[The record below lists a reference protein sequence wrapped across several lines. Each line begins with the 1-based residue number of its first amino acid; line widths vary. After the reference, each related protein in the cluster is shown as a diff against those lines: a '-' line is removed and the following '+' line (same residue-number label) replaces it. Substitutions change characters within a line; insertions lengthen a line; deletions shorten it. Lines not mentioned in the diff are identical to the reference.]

1 MRQYRSYI
9 IIPLLVLLCIATR
22 LPMLYSPNRMLDIDE
37 CTVGLMADHQYYKG
51 EISPIFWGQ
60 AYGFTLV
67 ETTAITLVYA
77 IGGVNDLSVKIS
89 MLGLWIIGIVFFYK
103 TLNLVSKERVI
114 PLLITLLFICTPA
127 WAVWSIK
134 ARGGYL
140 TAFTLG
146 WILLYLVMHP
156 AASRKVT
163 TWILAGVLIS
173 LIYESQALWIPGL
186 LPVIIYRLVKEK
198 KRRFTASFIIT
209 ALCCFGAFAI
219 YKEQLAVRHY
229 VIYAEQG
236 NLLQN
241 ALRIPA
247 YLYAHLHGNYFF
259 DHITAPNAVNTAFA
273 IIFSLLVYGLVLIGI
288 LYVAKRKESLIVTAT
303 LGILL
308 TLLATIASLKTEPRY
323 LLPITG
329 TTLFALQLFLNKLN
343 RAAATKISLGVVS
356 ILGIMGSWTLHDY
369 SFCKTKRTELQQ
381 LIGYLEKRN
390 IHYVYV
396 PDWMLQWQIMYYSH
410 EHIIARQQEIPD
422 RHPAYNRLVDRAFYA
437 GRPVAITGYE
447 NSMSLPQEPAHIAG
461 YFVYEQPTKE
471 LLQRDFILWPLSSYH
486 K

>member
-1 MRQYRSYI
+1 MKQYRSYI

-22 LPMLYSPNRMLDIDE
+22 LPMLCSPNRMLDIDE

-77 IGGVNDLSVKIS
+77 IGSVNDLSVKIA
-89 MLGLWIIGIVFFYK
+89 MLELWIIGVIFFYK

-127 WAVWSIK
+127 WAVWSMK

-146 WILLYLVMHP
+146 WILLFLVMHP
-156 AASRKVT
+156 AASRKVI

-173 LIYESQALWIPGL
+173 IIYESQALWIPGM

-209 ALCCFGAFAI
+209 ALCSFGAFAI
-219 YKEQLAVRHY
+219 YKEQLTVRHY
-229 VIYAEQG
+229 VVYAEQG
-236 NLLQN
+236 NLLQH

-259 DHITAPNAVNTAFA
+259 DHITAPNAVNAAFA
-273 IIFSLLVYGLVLIGI
+273 IIFSVLVYGLVLIGI
-288 LYVAKRKESLIVTAT
+288 LYAAKRKDSLLVTAT
-303 LGILL
+303 FGILL
-308 TLLATIASLKTEPRY
+308 TLLATLASLKTEPRY

-329 TTLFALQLFLNKLN
+329 ATLFALQLLLNKIN
-343 RAAATKISLGVVS
+343 RSAVTKISLGIVS
-356 ILGIMGSWTLHDY
+356 VLGVTGSCTLHDY

-381 LIGYLEKRN
+381 LIGYLEAKN
-390 IHYVYV
+390 IHHVYV

-410 EHIIARQQEIPD
+410 EQVIARQQEIPD
-422 RHPAYNRLVDRAFYA
+422 RCPIYNRSVDKAFYT
-437 GRPVAITGYE
+437 GKPVAIVGYDG
-447 NSMSLPQEPAHIAG
+447 SMNLPGEPAHIAG
-461 YFVYEQPTKE
+461 YFVYEHPAKE
-471 LLQRDFILWPLSSYH
+471 LLQQNFTLWPLSSYYR
-486 K
+486 